1 METQAPPRP
10 AEQHG
15 FVDGMRA
22 AWPLAVVVGVF
33 GISWGVLA
41 QDAGMSLLAAA
52 VMSAT
57 TFGGSAQFAAI
68 SIIGEGGSLG
78 AAIVAAVLLN
88 ARYGPIGLSVAP
100 ALGGPVGRRFVAAQ
114 LVVDESWAIANRGDG
129 RFDPRL
135 LMGAGALIYFAWLA
149 GTVAGILGGDV
160 VGDPGRLGFD
170 AAFPALFLSLLAPQV
185 RERRALVVAIAGA
198 AIALA
203 LVPFTQAGV
212 PIIAAAAACLLGLR
226 RP

>member
-1 METQAPPRP
+1 MESQAPPRP
-10 AEQHG
+10 VEEHG
-15 FVDGMRA
+15 FVDGVRA

-57 TFGGSAQFAAI
+57 TFGGSAQFAAV

-78 AAIVAAVLLN
+78 AAIVAAILLN

-100 ALGGPVGRRFVAAQ
+100 ALGGSVRRRFVASQ
-114 LVVDESWAIANRGDG
+114 LVIDESWAIANQGDG

-135 LMGAGALIYFAWLA
+135 LIGAGALIYFAWLA
-149 GTVAGILGGDV
+149 GTVVGILGGDV
-160 VGDPGRLGFD
+160 IGDPGRLGFD

-212 PIIAAAAACLLGLR
+212 PIIAAAVACLLGLR